1 MASIHAYRTRDGR
14 RYLVRYRNPD
24 RSQAA
29 KRGFRTKREAEQWLA
44 DLESQRSRGTYVDPQ
59 AGRATVG
66 MLGEHWMRA
75 KQASLKPSSYAP
87 VETAWRL
94 RVQPKWGNWPVADIR
109 FTDVRAWVAD
119 LRREAGATVVLRT
132 LGVLAGILDD
142 AVQDDRIARNP
153 ARIGDVGRPKKIRSP
168 HTYLTHKQVQALA
181 TAAGDRRLVI
191 LMLAYTGIRWA
202 ELAGLR
208 VGDVDL
214 TRRRMTISVNAVEVD
229 GEIHVGTPKSNR
241 NRVVPIPG
249 FLVAELT
256 STFAGR
262 KVSSLAFPGPN
273 GDYMR
278 RVRASSGSKSWFKT
292 AIKEA
297 GVPSMTLHD
306 LRHTAASL
314 AVQSGANVKTIQR
327 MLGHSSAAMT
337 LDVYADLF
345 DHDLDAVSAA
355 LDGAVRDAGYQAPT
369 APSGTSLG
377 L

>member
-1 MASIHAYRTRDGR
+1 M
-14 RYLVRYRNPD
+14 
-24 RSQAA
+24 
-29 KRGFRTKREAEQWLA
+29 
-44 DLESQRSRGTYVDPQ
+44 
-59 AGRATVG
+59 
-66 MLGEHWMRA
+66 
-75 KQASLKPSSYAP
+75 
-87 VETAWRL
+87 
-94 RVQPKWGNWPVADIR
+94 
-109 FTDVRAWVAD
+109 
-119 LRREAGATVVLRT
+119 VLRT